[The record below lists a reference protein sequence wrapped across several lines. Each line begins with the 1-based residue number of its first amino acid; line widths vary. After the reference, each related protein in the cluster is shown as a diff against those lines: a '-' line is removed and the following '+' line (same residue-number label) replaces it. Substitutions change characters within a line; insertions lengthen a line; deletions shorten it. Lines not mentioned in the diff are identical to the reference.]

1 MARCSGFKPEEI
13 VEAFLWPKRHVKL
26 EFVAW
31 RFRMADGRTV
41 QGYKRSE
48 TAANI
53 DVFDPTTQKT
63 ESLTKNVIAP
73 DPELRAVY
81 DDISLRYPEL
91 YAATSEIV
99 HELEELPAR

>member
-1 MARCSGFKPEEI
+1 MKP
-13 VEAFLWPKRHVKL
+13 

-48 TAANI
+48 TAAQI

-63 ESLTKNVIAP
+63 ESLAK
-73 DPELRAVY
+73 
-81 DDISLRYPEL
+81 
-91 YAATSEIV
+91 SEI
-99 HELEELPAR
+99 EEQAKRARSCRMAWPPP